1 MILYCSST
9 ENEFLSEY
17 GGSKRHFREKICKD
31 IYEGT
36 FQTLEKKIPALT
48 YVAHLSGD
56 ILNVIYYG
64 SSLQNSLTPHFQGL
78 IASCFDK
85 TLRKAWFLF
94 LSTSGP

>member
-1 MILYCSST
+1 MVVLNTISVQRFARIFMKEL
-9 ENEFLSEY
+9 
-17 GGSKRHFREKICKD
+17 FRPWGK
-31 IYEGT
+31 
-36 FQTLEKKIPALT
+36 KKIPALT

-64 SSLQNSLTPHFQGL
+64 SSLQNSLIPHFQGL

-94 LSTSGP
+94 ISTSGP